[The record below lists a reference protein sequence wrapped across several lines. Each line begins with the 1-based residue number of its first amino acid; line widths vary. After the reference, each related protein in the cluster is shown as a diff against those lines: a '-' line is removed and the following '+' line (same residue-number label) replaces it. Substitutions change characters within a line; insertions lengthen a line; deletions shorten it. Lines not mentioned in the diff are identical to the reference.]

1 MTTRRLGRVEYH
13 EIGLRWRVIFPDVE
27 NEAATSYLRDL
38 AASDCSPSTLR
49 SYAYALLRWFR
60 FLDEHLTRWERA
72 ERTDVRALT
81 QRHSFR
87 GGRAR

>member
-1 MTTRRLGRVEYH
+1 
-13 EIGLRWRVIFPDVE
+13 VIFPDVE